1 MRHKFPARPNALL
14 WLQEG
19 IPGMKRSIAFA
30 VLAAA
35 TILPAAAQMTREQK
49 LADFQQL
56 AAVYAKNYAPYEW
69 KRDALGFDLY
79 QIAPWLERAARS
91 KDDLEFYDV
100 CIEYVAG
107 LNDAHDVFT
116 LPSRFSASLGFSVDL
131 YDGRVVI
138 DQISRTLLPLKDYPF
153 AIGDE
158 LVSRD
163 GQPVE
168 EWIRANWKYSVAAND
183 LSTRRVAAGFITY
196 RPQVYIPRAHE
207 IGESASVVIRRE
219 NGDEE
224 TYTIPW
230 QKRGT
235 PITVVGPVAS
245 PKAASW
251 KAARAGDSD
260 LPGYLQ
266 PLAGLYNL
274 RRTRVTDATLGIGA
288 RSPVFTARPQ
298 GFTQRL
304 GRLSSDTFYSGTFA
318 AGELKIGYLR
328 IPDFDPLSQALAL
341 QQFDTEIAY
350 FKENTD
356 GLILDQMRNPGGN
369 ACYTQALVARVIAEP
384 FRTMGFEIRA
394 TATWLTA
401 FAESLAL
408 AKQQKADQSIIDM
421 LEARYKDVET
431 AYLANRGR
439 TGPLA
444 ICGVSL
450 EVEPVKDRSGR
461 IAAYDKPLMVLVDEF
476 SASAAD
482 MFPALIQDH
491 GRGLIAGVR
500 TMGAGG
506 SLAYYDATS
515 YSEGMAS
522 VTLSLMNRKWPI
534 DSEGLPSAPYLENIG
549 VKPDLDLDYMTR
561 DNLKTGG
568 KAFVDGLTAAMAD
581 HIKARRALQ

>member
-1 MRHKFPARPNALL
+1 MR
-14 WLQEG
+14 
-19 IPGMKRSIAFA
+19 IPIAFA

-35 TILPAAAQMTREQK
+35 TILPVSAQMTREQK

-79 QIAPWLERAARS
+79 QIGPWLERAARS
-91 KDDLEFYDV
+91 KDDLEFYEV
-100 CIEYVAG
+100 CTEYVAS
-107 LNDAHDVFT
+107 LNDAHDVFV
-116 LPSRFSASLGFSVDL
+116 LPSRFSASLGFWVDL

-138 DQISRTLLPLKDYPF
+138 DQISRPTLPLEDYPF
-153 AIGDE
+153 RTGDE
-158 LVSRD
+158 LVSLD
-163 GQPVE
+163 GKPVE
-168 EWIRANWKYSVAAND
+168 EWIRANWKYSISAND
-183 LSTRRVAAGFITY
+183 RSTRRQAAALITD

-207 IGESASVVIRRE
+207 IGESASVVIRRQS
-219 NGDEE
+219 GDEE

-235 PITVVGPVAS
+235 PITVVGPIAS
-245 PKAASW
+245 PKAASR

-260 LPGYLQ
+260 LPAYLQ

-274 RRTRVTDATLGIGA
+274 RRTRATDATLGIGS

-304 GRLSSDTFYSGTFA
+304 GRLSSDTFYSGTFT
-318 AGELKIGYLR
+318 AGGFRIGYLR
-328 IPDFDPLSQALAL
+328 IPDYGPPSQALAL

-356 GLILDQMRNPGGN
+356 GLILDQMRNPGGSG
-369 ACYTQALVARVIAEP
+369 CYAQALAARVIAEP
-384 FRTMGFEIRA
+384 FRGMGFEIRA
-394 TATWLTA
+394 TANWLAA
-401 FAESLAL
+401 FAESVAL
-408 AKQQKADQSIIDM
+408 AKEQKADKSIIDM
-421 LEARYKDVET
+421 LEARYKDVES

-444 ICGVSL
+444 LCGISL

-461 IAAYDKPLMVLVDEF
+461 YAAYDKPLMVLVDEF
-476 SASAAD
+476 SASAGD

-506 SLAYYDATS
+506 SVAYFDATS

-534 DSEGLPSAPYLENIG
+534 DSEGLPAAPYLENIG

-561 DNLKTGG
+561 DNLKSGG
-568 KAFVDGLTAAMAD
+568 KAFVDALAAAMAE
-581 HIKARRALQ
+581 HIEARRALQ